1 MLTDVKLY
9 GELKDKYGAEFTF
22 DVNSAREVISAL
34 IANFKTFQGTLSI
47 EGNQYVLVYDKQE
60 LAIDDIMLKTFDK
73 RKVLKIIPVV
83 SGAKSKWAS
92 IIIGV
97 VLIYVALT
105 VPGGMASM
113 SELMAGEMASG
124 VAVTGAQYGAAVAF
138 NIGTSMVFSGI
149 AQILAGTPGS
159 ATSADKSK
167 NYFFDGPV
175 NTTRQGAPVPIA
187 YGQLMVGGAVI
198 NAQIRAEEDQ

>member
-9 GELKDKYGAEFTF
+9 GELKDKYGEEFTF
-22 DVNSAREVISAL
+22 DVNSPREVICAL
-34 IANFKTFQGTLSI
+34 MANFKTFQGTLSV
-47 EGNQYVLVYDKQE
+47 EGNQYALVYGKQE
-60 LAIDDIMLKTFDK
+60 LAIEDVMLKTFDK

-97 VLIYVALT
+97 VLIYVAIT

-113 SELMAGEMASG
+113 SELMAGTAS
-124 VAVTGAQYGAAVAF
+124 GAQYAAAIAF
-138 NIGTSMVFSGI
+138 NIGSSMVTGGI
-149 AQILAGTPGS
+149 AGLLAGDPGS
-159 ATSADKSK
+159 PTSVAKSK

>member
-34 IANFKTFQGTLSI
+34 IANFKTFQDTLSI

-97 VLIYVALT
+97 VLIYVAVM

-113 SELMAGEMASG
+113 GELMAGTA
-124 VAVTGAQYGAAVAF
+124 TGAQYAAAVAF
-138 NIGTSMVFSGI
+138 NIGTSMVTGGI
-149 AQILAGTPGS
+149 AQILAGDPGS
-159 ATSADKSK
+159 PTSVAKSK

>member
-9 GELKDKYGAEFTF
+9 GELKDKYGEEFTF
-22 DVNSAREVISAL
+22 DVNSPREVISAL
-34 IANFKTFQGTLSI
+34 IANFNTFQNTLSI
-47 EGNQYVLVYDKQE
+47 EGNQYALVYGKQE
-60 LAIDDIMLKTFDK
+60 LGIDDVMLKTFDK

-97 VLIYVALT
+97 VLIYVAIT

-113 SELMAGEMASG
+113 SELMAGTAS
-124 VAVTGAQYGAAVAF
+124 GAQYAAAVAF

>member
-9 GELKDKYGAEFTF
+9 GELKDKYGEEFTF
-22 DVNSAREVISAL
+22 DVNSPREVICAL
-34 IANFKTFQGTLSI
+34 MANFKTFQGTLSV
-47 EGNQYVLVYDKQE
+47 EGNQYALVYGKQE
-60 LAIDDIMLKTFDK
+60 LAIEDVMLKTFDK

-83 SGAKSKWAS
+83 SGAKSKWAT
-92 IIIGV
+92 IIIGI
-97 VLIYVALT
+97 VLIYVAVM

-113 SELMAGEMASG
+113 GELMAGTA
-124 VAVTGAQYGAAVAF
+124 TGAQYAAAVAF
-138 NIGTSMVFSGI
+138 NIGTSMVTGGI
-149 AQILAGTPGS
+149 AQILAGDPGS
-159 ATSADKSK
+159 PTSVAKSK